1 MGGTTRGAHQG
12 RDFRGFFPDHAS
24 ELRRGRRNLL
34 AVDGRCRAR
43 RSGDACHLLRRSCS
57 YTESQKS
64 YLREH
69 KTSELDHGIAPL
81 LNCVAT
87 IALSVEPSPQSTS
100 QVDLRGQGPPLPSI
114 DEPLQR
120 LGPVA
125 ALPSLLVQL
134 GAKPA
139 QVFDGTGFDPS
150 SVTPETRGPFSAV
163 TKLLVR
169 AADLTGR
176 PDIGFLLG
184 SVHDH
189 RALGLGGQVME
200 KAATLREALSDFVG
214 IQLSYSRG
222 ATVYLCKLGDD
233 FALGYGIYH
242 HPSLGGRQIYDLTL
256 AVGVNMIRSLTNGR
270 AEPSEVH
277 FNIKH
282 PDEADR
288 YRKFYRSPLL
298 FDQDHSCIVINAH
311 TLETPIPTADN
322 GGRLRLLDQ
331 IRGLTRGK
339 MGDLSARLRHLI
351 RPRLMTGR
359 CDIRSISRDLELQ
372 PRTLSRYLSKD
383 SQTFGQIR
391 DDVRFTIARELLA
404 LTDLSVASI
413 GDALLYSSHSA
424 FDHAFRR
431 WTGVAPSEWRRMEAT
446 RRVPP

>member
-1 MGGTTRGAHQG
+1 MKG
-12 RDFRGFFPDHAS
+12 
-24 ELRRGRRNLL
+24 
-34 AVDGRCRAR
+34 
-43 RSGDACHLLRRSCS
+43 
-57 YTESQKS
+57 
-64 YLREH
+64 
-69 KTSELDHGIAPL
+69 
-81 LNCVAT
+81 
-87 IALSVEPSPQSTS
+87 
-100 QVDLRGQGPPLPSI
+100 QVPPLPSV

-125 ALPSLLVQL
+125 ALPPLLGQL
-134 GAKPA
+134 GADPA
-139 QVFDGTGFDPS
+139 QVFDGTGFDLATM
-150 SVTPETRGPFSAV
+150 TPETRAPFSAV

-169 AADLTGR
+169 AAELTGR

-189 RALGLGGQVME
+189 RSLGLGGQLME

-256 AVGVNMIRSLTNGR
+256 TVGVNMIRSLTHGR

-277 FNIKH
+277 FNIKR
-282 PDEADR
+282 PDEANR
-288 YRKFYRSPLL
+288 YRRFYRSPLL

-311 TLETPIPTADN
+311 TLETPIPTADPD
-322 GGRLRLLDQ
+322 GRLRLLDQ
-331 IRGLTRGK
+331 IRGLTRGD
-339 MGDLSARLRHLI
+339 MDDLAARLRHLI

-359 CDIRSISRDLELQ
+359 CDLRSISRDLGLH
-372 PRTLSRYLSKD
+372 PRTLSRHLSKE
-383 SQTFGQIR
+383 SQTFVQIR

-404 LTDLSVASI
+404 LTDLSVARI
-413 GDALLYSSHSA
+413 GDALSYSSHSA

-431 WTGVAPSEWRRMEAT
+431 WTGVAPSEWRNTERAK
-446 RRVPP
+446 